1 VEFEGVVWWP
11 YLDMG
16 NPGTTKMLDSLD
28 VVGYGAPHIS
38 IGYDQVNTSAYT
50 TPYLLDPDT
59 VPGGRIPMAVSAPT
73 MAVKLV
79 YAPGQSWELLAAAL
93 YVNDQTMGR

>member
-1 VEFEGVVWWP
+1 
-11 YLDMG
+11 
-16 NPGTTKMLDSLD
+16 
-28 VVGYGAPHIS
+28 
-38 IGYDQVNTSAYT
+38 
-50 TPYLLDPDT
+50 
-59 VPGGRIPMAVSAPT
+59 MAVSAPT